1 MNIDFKILWFED
13 DKDWYDSILPVV
25 ESYLSENGFNF
36 IPERCPS
43 GENLEEI
50 LNKRDYDLFLVDF
63 NMPGDHGDKIIER
76 LRRFELYTDIIFYS
90 QNGEDKVRESLQQK
104 AVEGVYCSG
113 RNREDFEEKVTNV
126 IKSNIKK
133 VLDLNN
139 MRGIVIAKAAD
150 LDLIMDDIIIKK
162 VANADEKETEEIKK
176 LARKK
181 VVRSLQ
187 DRLGSAERHDIEN
200 DFEIFI
206 RKQESFTRWRLVKN
220 ICNRTE
226 NLREF
231 EQIISDYNDEIIS
244 VRNKMA
250 HLKEEIDENGIKS
263 LKSSYNNSDFIFNDA
278 KSIEVRSN
286 IQKYDETFSTIL
298 ERL

>member
-43 GENLEEI
+43 GENLEED
-50 LNKRDYDLFLVDF
+50 LNKGDYDLFLVDF
-63 NMPGDHGDKIIER
+63 NMPGEHGNKIIER
-76 LRRFELYTDIIFYS
+76 LRRFELYTDIVFYS

-139 MRGIVIAKAAD
+139 MRGIVIAKAAS
-150 LDLIMDDIIIKK
+150 LDLIMDEIIIKK
-162 VANADEKETEEIKK
+162 IASAEEKEAHEIKK
-176 LARKK
+176 LALKK
-181 VVRSLQ
+181 VVKSLQ
-187 DRLGSAERHDIEN
+187 DRLDYAEKHDIEN
-200 DFEIFI
+200 DFEAFI

-220 ICNRTE
+220 ICNRTK
-226 NLREF
+226 NLKEF
-231 EQIISDYNDEIIS
+231 EEIISDYDAEIIS

-250 HLKEEIDENGIKS
+250 HLKEEIDDNGIKS
-263 LKSSYNNSDFIFNDA
+263 LKSSYNNSDFVFNDA